1 MYETFNI
8 QSKSTSYT
16 VKIGTGYITASNS
29 VPGGTE
35 LVLIDRQVAKL
46 WPSLINESAVEIEA
60 IEELKTLDT
69 AAQLIEQL
77 RLRGANRNSHI
88 LSIGG
93 GIVQDLST
101 FVSSVYMRG
110 VDWIYCPTTLLG
122 MVDSCVGGKSSL
134 NVGKFKNIAGN
145 FYPPKE
151 IWIDVAFCKTLSP
164 IEKTAGLC
172 EAVKIC
178 YADEG
183 VAFDRYL
190 ALVSD
195 AKDKLSDQFLIEM
208 IDLTLKTK
216 KRFIEEDEFDAGIRL
231 LLNFGHTFGHAIEA
245 ATQFSISH
253 GVAVG
258 LGMLAEARL
267 ASLLNGWQSQSARF
281 ARLESYILRL
291 LASVPDLNSSLSGL
305 SIDEAIQAFKSDK
318 KHDQQS
324 YFVIMPN
331 LDGYLTRVNLPITP
345 ELDKL
350 VTNIFSDF
358 KRGISL

>member
-8 QSKSTSYT
+8 QSKSACYS
-16 VKIGTGYITASNS
+16 VKIGAGYIAEDNS
-29 VPGGTE
+29 VLAAAEYT
-35 LVLIDRQVAKL
+35 LIDKQVAGL
-46 WPSLINESAVEIEA
+46 WPSLKNGSAIEIDA
-60 IEELKTLDT
+60 KEELKTLDT
-69 AAQLIEQL
+69 AAGIIEQL
-77 RLRGANRNSHI
+77 RLRGANRSSRI
-88 LSIGG
+88 CSIGG

-122 MVDSCVGGKSSL
+122 MFDSCVGGKSSL

-145 FYPPKE
+145 FYPPSQ
-151 IWIDVAFCKTLSP
+151 IWIDVAFCKTLSQ

-178 YADEG
+178 FADEG
-183 VAFDRYL
+183 AALDRYL
-190 ALVSD
+190 SLASD
-195 AKDKLSDQFLIEM
+195 ANDNFSDQFLMEAVG
-208 IDLTLKTK
+208 LTLQTK
-216 KRFIEEDEFDAGIRL
+216 KQFIEEDEFDTGVRL

-245 ATQFSISH
+245 ATQFAITH

-258 LGMLAEARL
+258 LGMLAEAKL
-267 ASLLNGWQSQSARF
+267 ASLLNNWDSQSVRF
-281 ARLESYILRL
+281 SRLEFYINKL
-291 LASVPDLNSSLSGL
+291 LASVPNLNLMLSSLS
-305 SIDEAIQAFKSDK
+305 INEAMQAFKSDK

-331 LDGYLTRVNLPITP
+331 VEGYLTRVNLPITR
-345 ELDKL
+345 EVDQLIS
-350 VTNIFSDF
+350 NIFSDF